1 MRSKALA
8 WTVGVT
14 LTVAMSLAANG
25 VAVGAPAGLR
35 SGNSQMAVADGLP
48 DGSAGR
54 ATVRA
59 NDFLNSLG
67 AVAKFDQGA
76 DTAKTAPMVRYLG
89 LRTLRANGTM
99 SSLITLHHQ
108 TGVQFDIGLN
118 SGPSDNSVPYVLN
131 LGHAL
136 ANAGALLSLEGAN
149 EPNNFGGTYHGRA
162 CCLRGASWSPIAEMQ
177 RDFYHAVKSDPVLK
191 AYPVFGVSEVGAET
205 TNVGL
210 QYLKIPADG
219 KAEMPTGTIY
229 ADYVNNHNYVSS
241 NCHTFRDNQAYN
253 ASVSYAVPCFDGI
266 WNENGVT
273 WARGYKGYTQRDLD
287 HLPKVTTETGWW
299 TDGTVAGDD
308 RQGKV
313 LLNTYLDQYRL
324 GWKYTFVYEIMDFT
338 DGKDGFYAN
347 YATPRLAATYLH
359 NFTSILAD
367 NKGTF
372 RPRALGYSVPDE
384 PETVHDM
391 LMQKSNGLFELA
403 IWGEQASGSKRITV
417 NFGSTRSSLK
427 VYDPTLGMAP
437 LKIYHGVKSI
447 PLTMTDHV
455 LILETR

>member
-1 MRSKALA
+1 MRSKAISWSL
-8 WTVGVT
+8 GVT
-14 LTVAMSLAANG
+14 LAVAMSGAGDSIAIGGLADLHSSSGQMG
-25 VAVGAPAGLR
+25 VA
-35 SGNSQMAVADGLP
+35 DDLP
-48 DGSAGR
+48 DGGAGR
-54 ATVRA
+54 AAVKA

-76 DTAKTAPMVRYLG
+76 NSAKTAPMVQYLG

-99 SSLITLHHQ
+99 ASLISLHNQ

-118 SGPSDNSVPYVLN
+118 SGPSDNSIPYVLN

-136 ANAGALLSLEGAN
+136 ASAGALLSLEGAN
-149 EPNNFGGTYHGRA
+149 EPNNFGGTYHGHA
-162 CCLRGASWSPIAEMQ
+162 CCLRGGSWSPIAEMQ
-177 RDFYHAVKSDPVLK
+177 RDFYRAVKADPVLK
-191 AYPVFGVSEVGAET
+191 AYPVLGVSEVGAET
-205 TNVGL
+205 NNVGL
-210 QYLKIPADG
+210 QYLKIPTGG

-241 NCHTFRDNQAYN
+241 NCHTFQDNQAYN

-266 WNENGVT
+266 WNENGIT
-273 WARGYKGYTQRDLD
+273 WAKGFKGYTRRDLN

-299 TDGTVAGDD
+299 TDGTAAGDD

-324 GWKYTFVYEIMDFT
+324 GWKYTYVYEIMDFT

-347 YATPRLAATYLH
+347 YATPRLSATYLH
-359 NFTSILAD
+359 NLTSILAD
-367 NKGTF
+367 NKSTF
-372 RPRALGYSVPDE
+372 RPRVLAYSISDK

-417 NFGSTRSSLK
+417 NFRSARSSLK
-427 VYDPTLGMAP
+427 VYDPTLGAAP
-437 LKIYHGVKSI
+437 LKIYSGVKSI
-447 PLTMTDHV
+447 PFTMTDHV
-455 LILETR
+455 FILETH